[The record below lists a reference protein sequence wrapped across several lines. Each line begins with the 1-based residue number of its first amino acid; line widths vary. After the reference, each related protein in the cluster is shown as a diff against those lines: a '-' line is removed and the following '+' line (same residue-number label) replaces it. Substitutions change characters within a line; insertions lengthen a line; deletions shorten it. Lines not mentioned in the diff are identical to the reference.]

1 MMFKPFKQTN
11 PVTSLN
17 LIYYFATLFLTKK
30 LAVIPNSCWPTGA
43 AEKHWNTEPE
53 SRISFVSFTVTVE
66 QAEQLEHF

>member
-11 PVTSLN
+11 PATSLN
-17 LIYYFATLFLTKK
+17 LIYYCCHIVPNKETS
-30 LAVIPNSCWPTGA
+30 NSCWPRGA

-53 SRISFVSFTVTVE
+53 SRISFVSFTVTVK